1 MDPMEK
7 TRLTSHA
14 TAEQIMLRAGYTREQ
29 IEAVLRDLP
38 DPFDMDSERNVETF
52 FKHGINYARVV
63 DRMGGSP

>member
-1 MDPMEK
+1 M
-7 TRLTSHA
+7 TSHA

-29 IEAVLRDLP
+29 IEDVLRDLP

-52 FKHGINYARVV
+52 FKHGISYARVM